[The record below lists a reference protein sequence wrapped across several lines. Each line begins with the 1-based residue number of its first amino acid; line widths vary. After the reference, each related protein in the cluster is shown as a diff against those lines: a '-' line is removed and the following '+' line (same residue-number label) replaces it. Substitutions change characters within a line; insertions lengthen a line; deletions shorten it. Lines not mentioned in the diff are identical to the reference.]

1 MKFALPLVEAR
12 LIKRYKRFLA
22 DMEIPGESG
31 VGESGA
37 ALVTVH
43 CPNPGSMMGLAAPGS
58 RCWLMPK
65 IGTKLPYCWEL
76 VESHACGVTQAPG
89 ITALVGI
96 NTGRANAI
104 VAEGLAAGVFP
115 NLPAATVTREVT
127 VGPGSIHGSRL
138 DFRLTDA
145 EGRPCWVEVKSVTL
159 SRHAG
164 IAEFPDAKTD
174 RGSRHLAEL
183 AALAQAG
190 QRAVLLFLV
199 QRSDCREVR
208 IAADIDPTYAAAM
221 TQARTQ
227 GVEIRAFS
235 CGISPLGIDAG
246 AEMAFI
252 HG

>member
-1 MKFALPLVEAR
+1 MKFAPPLVEAR

-31 VGESGA
+31 SAV
-37 ALVTVH
+37 VTVH
-43 CPNPGSMMGLAAPGS
+43 CPNPGSMMGLAEPGS

-65 IGTKLPYCWEL
+65 TGTKLPYCWEL
-76 VESHACGVTQAPG
+76 VESQASG
-89 ITALVGI
+89 ATALVGI

-104 VAEGLAAGVFP
+104 VAEGLAAGMFP
-115 NLPAATVTREVT
+115 NLPTATITREVK
-127 VGPGSIHGSRL
+127 VGAASRL
-138 DFRLTDA
+138 DFRLNDA

-159 SRHAG
+159 SRRARL
-164 IAEFPDAKTD
+164 AEFPDVRTD

-183 AALAQAG
+183 ATLAQAG

-199 QRSDCREVR
+199 QRSDCRTVA

-221 TQARTQ
+221 TQARAL

-252 HG
+252 QG